1 MTSSIQEN
9 LKSILEKIEA
19 AKKNSADLS
28 RKLSEND
35 NQRYLK
41 YKEFVEYF
49 AAEQRSDISCRVQD
63 KTNRGYNRSL

>member
-19 AKKNSADLS
+19 AKKNSADVS
-28 RKLSEND
+28 RKLSDND
-35 NQRYLK
+35 NYRYLK

-49 AAEQRSDISCRVQD
+49 VAE
-63 KTNRGYNRSL
+63 